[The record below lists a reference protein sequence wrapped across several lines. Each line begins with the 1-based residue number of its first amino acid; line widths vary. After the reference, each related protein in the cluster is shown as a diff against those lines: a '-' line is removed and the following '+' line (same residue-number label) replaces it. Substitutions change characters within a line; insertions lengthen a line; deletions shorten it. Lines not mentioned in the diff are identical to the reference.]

1 MTMKKEDYLFN
12 QGHMWCRLLDDSS
25 YLIGISDH
33 AQESLG
39 EIAYIELPDCGA
51 TLTQGESLGVIES
64 VKVVND
70 LLAPISGTVIEVNE
84 SLTDQPTVVNASP
97 YGDGWMLRISLESPE
112 QLNNLMNH
120 TQYVA
125 YIG

>member
-1 MTMKKEDYLFN
+1 MTLTEDYLFN
-12 QGHMWCRLLDDSS
+12 EGHMWCRILEDAS

-33 AQESLG
+33 AQQSLG

-51 TLTQGESLGVIES
+51 AITQGEALGVIES

-84 SLTDQPTVVNASP
+84 TLPEQPTTVNTSP
-97 YGDGWMLRISLESPE
+97 YGDGWMLRIRLEAPE
-112 QLNNLMNH
+112 QLHNLMNH
-120 TQYVA
+120 DQYVA
-125 YIG
+125 FIG